1 MDTFIDDEK
10 AAEIQKT
17 FSYNGY
23 QTVRREL
30 FAHLREPQM
39 TIRKD
44 SITFNTACIEGLEET
59 VYIQVLV
66 NQDQKRLVIKKCEK
80 DDRDSLRWCIQ
91 KNDKR
96 KSRKITGRQFCNMI
110 YKMMSW
116 DNLCRYKIL
125 GHRIDYQGE
134 TLYVFELDDAEIFR
148 ERPKR
153 TKAEL
158 EKLREEMTPEE
169 LEAMKQREA
178 KASRTPFYPGDLDT
192 YGVPVEKHED
202 RVSLQSLDGF
212 AGQQEL
218 QLQNQ

>member
-17 FSYNGY
+17 FSYDGY

-39 TIRKD
+39 TIRTD
-44 SITFNTACIEGLEET
+44 SITFNNACIEGFEDT
-59 VYIQVLV
+59 VYIQALV
-66 NQDQKRLVIKKCEK
+66 NQDQKRLVIRRCEK

-96 KSRKITGRQFCNMI
+96 KSRKITGRQFSSMI

-116 DNLCRYKIL
+116 DVLCRYKIL

-153 TKAEL
+153 TKVEL
-158 EKLREEMTPEE
+158 QKLREEMTLEE

-178 KASRTPFYPGDLDT
+178 KVSRTPFYPGDIDT

-202 RVSLQSLDGF
+202 RISLQSLEGF
-212 AGQQEL
+212 SDQQEL

>member
-44 SITFNTACIEGLEET
+44 SITFNTACIEGLEDT
-59 VYIQVLV
+59 VYIQILV

-80 DDRDSLRWCIQ
+80 DDRDSLRWCI
-91 KNDKR
+91 
-96 KSRKITGRQFCNMI
+96 MI

>member
-10 AAEIQKT
+10 AAETQKT
-17 FSYNGY
+17 FSYDGY

-44 SITFNTACIEGLEET
+44 SITFNTACIEGLEDT
-59 VYIQVLV
+59 VYIQILV

>member
-17 FSYNGY
+17 FSYDGY

-39 TIRKD
+39 TIRTD
-44 SITFNTACIEGLEET
+44 SITFNNACIEGLEDT

-66 NQDQKRLVIKKCEK
+66 NQDQKRLVIRRCEK

-96 KSRKITGRQFCNMI
+96 KSRKITGRQFSSMI

-158 EKLREEMTPEE
+158 EKLCEEMTPEE

>member
-30 FAHLREPQM
+30 FAHQREPQM

-44 SITFNTACIEGLEET
+44 SITFNTACIEGLEDT
-59 VYIQVLV
+59 VYIQILV

>member
-17 FSYNGY
+17 FSYDGY

-44 SITFNTACIEGLEET
+44 SITFNTACIEGLEDT

-66 NQDQKRLVIKKCEK
+66 NQDQKRLVIRRCEK

>member
-44 SITFNTACIEGLEET
+44 SITFNTACIEGLEDT
-59 VYIQVLV
+59 VYIQILV

-116 DNLCRYKIL
+116 DNLCRHKIL

>member
-10 AAEIQKT
+10 AAETQKT
-17 FSYNGY
+17 FSYDGY

-44 SITFNTACIEGLEET
+44 SITFNTACIEGLEDT
-59 VYIQVLV
+59 VYIQILV

-110 YKMMSW
+110 YRMMSW

>member
-1 MDTFIDDEK
+1 MDTFVDDEK

-17 FSYNGY
+17 FSYDGY

-44 SITFNTACIEGLEET
+44 SITFNTACIEGLEDT
-59 VYIQVLV
+59 VYIQILV

>member
-44 SITFNTACIEGLEET
+44 SITFNTACIEGLEDT
-59 VYIQVLV
+59 VYIQILV

-134 TLYVFELDDAEIFR
+134 TLYVFELDDVEIFR

>member
-44 SITFNTACIEGLEET
+44 SITFNTACIEGLEDT
-59 VYIQVLV
+59 VYIQILV

-218 QLQNQ
+218 QLKNQ

>member
-17 FSYNGY
+17 FSYDGY

-39 TIRKD
+39 TIRTD
-44 SITFNTACIEGLEET
+44 SITFNNACIEGFEDT

-66 NQDQKRLVIKKCEK
+66 NQDQKRLVIRRCGK

-96 KSRKITGRQFCNMI
+96 KSRKITGRQFSSMI

-116 DNLCRYKIL
+116 DVLCRYKIL

>member
-44 SITFNTACIEGLEET
+44 SITFNTACIEGLEDT
-59 VYIQVLV
+59 VYIQILV

-96 KSRKITGRQFCNMI
+96 KSRKITGGQFCNMI

>member
-17 FSYNGY
+17 FSYDGY

-39 TIRKD
+39 TIRTD
-44 SITFNTACIEGLEET
+44 SITFNTACIEGLEDT
-59 VYIQVLV
+59 VYIQILV

>member
-44 SITFNTACIEGLEET
+44 SITFNTACIEGLEDT
-59 VYIQVLV
+59 VYIQILV

-96 KSRKITGRQFCNMI
+96 NAAIRSLATASIIRGRLSMSLSWTMLKSSVRGRSVPRQ
-110 YKMMSW
+110 SW
-116 DNLCRYKIL
+116 RSCAR
-125 GHRIDYQGE
+125 R
-134 TLYVFELDDAEIFR
+134 
-148 ERPKR
+148 
-153 TKAEL
+153 
-158 EKLREEMTPEE
+158 
-169 LEAMKQREA
+169 
-178 KASRTPFYPGDLDT
+178 
-192 YGVPVEKHED
+192 
-202 RVSLQSLDGF
+202 
-212 AGQQEL
+212 
-218 QLQNQ
+218 

>member
-17 FSYNGY
+17 FSYDGY

-44 SITFNTACIEGLEET
+44 SITFNTACIEGLEDT
-59 VYIQVLV
+59 VYIQILV

-96 KSRKITGRQFCNMI
+96 KSRKITGRQFSNMI

-116 DNLCRYKIL
+116 DTLCRYKIL

>member
-44 SITFNTACIEGLEET
+44 SITFNTACIEGLEDT
-59 VYIQVLV
+59 VYIQILV

-110 YKMMSW
+110 Y
-116 DNLCRYKIL
+116 CRYKIL

>member
-1 MDTFIDDEK
+1 
-10 AAEIQKT
+10 
-17 FSYNGY
+17 
-23 QTVRREL
+23 
-30 FAHLREPQM
+30 M
-39 TIRKD
+39 TI
-44 SITFNTACIEGLEET
+44 
-59 VYIQVLV
+59 YI
-66 NQDQKRLVIKKCEK
+66 NQDQKRLVIRRCEK

-96 KSRKITGRQFCNMI
+96 KSRKITGRQFSSMI

-116 DNLCRYKIL
+116 DALCRYKIL

>member
-10 AAEIQKT
+10 EAEIQKT

-44 SITFNTACIEGLEET
+44 SITFNTACIEGLEDT
-59 VYIQVLV
+59 VYIQILV
-66 NQDQKRLVIKKCEK
+66 NQDQKRLVSKKCEK

>member
-44 SITFNTACIEGLEET
+44 SITFNTACIEGLEDT
-59 VYIQVLV
+59 VYIQILV

-96 KSRKITGRQFCNMI
+96 KMI

>member
-44 SITFNTACIEGLEET
+44 SITFNTACIEGLEDT
-59 VYIQVLV
+59 VYIQILV

-169 LEAMKQREA
+169 LEAIKQREA
-178 KASRTPFYPGDLDT
+178 KASRIPFYPGDLDT

>member
-44 SITFNTACIEGLEET
+44 SITFNTACIEGLEDT
-59 VYIQVLV
+59 VYIQILV

>member
-1 MDTFIDDEK
+1 MDTFINDEK

-17 FSYNGY
+17 FSYDGY

-44 SITFNTACIEGLEET
+44 SITFNTACIEGLEDT
-59 VYIQVLV
+59 VYIQILV
-66 NQDQKRLVIKKCEK
+66 NQNQKRLVIKKCDK

>member
-17 FSYNGY
+17 FSYDGY

-44 SITFNTACIEGLEET
+44 SITFNTACIEGLEDT
-59 VYIQVLV
+59 VYIQILV

-110 YKMMSW
+110 YRMMSW

>member
-17 FSYNGY
+17 FSYDGY

-44 SITFNTACIEGLEET
+44 SITFNTACIEGLEDT
-59 VYIQVLV
+59 VYIQILV

-134 TLYVFELDDAEIFR
+134 TLYAFELDDAEIFR

-202 RVSLQSLDGF
+202 RISLQSLDGF
-212 AGQQEL
+212 ASQQEL

>member
-10 AAEIQKT
+10 EAEIQKT

-44 SITFNTACIEGLEET
+44 SITFNTACIEGLEDT
-59 VYIQVLV
+59 VYIQFLV

>member
-44 SITFNTACIEGLEET
+44 SITFNTACIEGLEDT
-59 VYIQVLV
+59 VYIQILV

-110 YKMMSW
+110 YRMMSW

>member
-1 MDTFIDDEK
+1 
-10 AAEIQKT
+10 
-17 FSYNGY
+17 
-23 QTVRREL
+23 
-30 FAHLREPQM
+30 
-39 TIRKD
+39 
-44 SITFNTACIEGLEET
+44 
-59 VYIQVLV
+59 
-66 NQDQKRLVIKKCEK
+66 
-80 DDRDSLRWCIQ
+80 
-91 KNDKR
+91 
-96 KSRKITGRQFCNMI
+96 MI

-192 YGVPVEKHED
+192 YGVPVEKHD
-202 RVSLQSLDGF
+202 DSVSLQSLDGF

>member
-44 SITFNTACIEGLEET
+44 SITFNTACIEGLEDT
-59 VYIQVLV
+59 VYIQILV

-125 GHRIDYQGE
+125 GHRIDYRGE

>member
-17 FSYNGY
+17 FSYDGY

-44 SITFNTACIEGLEET
+44 SITFNTACIEGLEDT
-59 VYIQVLV
+59 VYIQILV

>member
-10 AAEIQKT
+10 EAEIQKT

-44 SITFNTACIEGLEET
+44 SITFNTACIEGLEDT
-59 VYIQVLV
+59 VYIQILV
-66 NQDQKRLVIKKCEK
+66 NQNQKRLVIKKCEK

-134 TLYVFELDDAEIFR
+134 TLYVFELDDAEVFR

>member
-44 SITFNTACIEGLEET
+44 SITFNTACIEGLEDT
-59 VYIQVLV
+59 VYIQILV

-169 LEAMKQREA
+169 LEAIKQREA

>member
-23 QTVRREL
+23 QTVRREQ

-44 SITFNTACIEGLEET
+44 SITFNTACIEGLEDT
-59 VYIQVLV
+59 VYIQILV

-110 YKMMSW
+110 YKMMS
-116 DNLCRYKIL
+116 LPL
-125 GHRIDYQGE
+125 
-134 TLYVFELDDAEIFR
+134 
-148 ERPKR
+148 
-153 TKAEL
+153 
-158 EKLREEMTPEE
+158 
-169 LEAMKQREA
+169 
-178 KASRTPFYPGDLDT
+178 
-192 YGVPVEKHED
+192 
-202 RVSLQSLDGF
+202 
-212 AGQQEL
+212 
-218 QLQNQ
+218 

>member
-44 SITFNTACIEGLEET
+44 SITFNTACIEGLEDT
-59 VYIQVLV
+59 VYIQILV

-96 KSRKITGRQFCNMI
+96 MP
-110 YKMMSW
+110 
-116 DNLCRYKIL
+116 L
-125 GHRIDYQGE
+125 
-134 TLYVFELDDAEIFR
+134 
-148 ERPKR
+148 
-153 TKAEL
+153 
-158 EKLREEMTPEE
+158 
-169 LEAMKQREA
+169 
-178 KASRTPFYPGDLDT
+178 
-192 YGVPVEKHED
+192 
-202 RVSLQSLDGF
+202 
-212 AGQQEL
+212 
-218 QLQNQ
+218 

>member
-44 SITFNTACIEGLEET
+44 SITFNTACIEGLEDT
-59 VYIQVLV
+59 VYIQILV

-110 YKMMSW
+110 YRMMSW

-158 EKLREEMTPEE
+158 EKLCEEMTPEE